1 MQQRDTIAKPPATE
15 YKVRH
20 LERLPLGTNYPAQ
33 VEYVASL
40 LRREPCSTHT
50 TTTYV
55 DQTGVGRA
63 VFDIFRQARL
73 PRLYGVTITAGE
85 EVTKTQDGWHV
96 AKKDLVSRLQAAL
109 HAKEL
114 AVEPELADASVLVK
128 EMQDFRVRFSTAG
141 NPIFGAREG
150 AHDDIVL
157 AVALAMFGATQPVPC
172 TNINLR
178 VCW

>member
-1 MQQRDTIAKPPATE
+1 M
-15 YKVRH
+15 
-20 LERLPLGTNYPAQ
+20 
-33 VEYVASL
+33 
-40 LRREPCSTHT
+40 STSQ

-73 PRLYGVTITAGE
+73 SRLYGVTITGGDD
-85 EVTKTQDGWHV
+85 VTKSADGWHV
-96 AKKDLVSRLQAAL
+96 AKLDLVSRLQAAL
-109 HAKEL
+109 HSREL
-114 AVEPELADASVLVK
+114 AVDPDLADAPVLMK

-157 AVALAMFGATQPVPC
+157 AVALALFGATQPEPLGFGPRDLEMLSQLGRA
-172 TNINLR
+172 IPR
-178 VCW
+178 R